1 MKRSWSWPSWIRPA
15 GAGAV
20 SQGEDAAA
28 EAQFHAMAATTT
40 AWDGLLDAQ
49 RELQTRVQLEV
60 DEGLSVPVSPTE
72 QNVGA
77 LLDVTQRLREYRER
91 ERASV
96 LPVYNFGG
104 DSVWSGG
111 D

>member
-1 MKRSWSWPSWIRPA
+1 MKRSWRWPSWTRPA
-15 GAGAV
+15 RAGAV
-20 SQGEDAAA
+20 SQVEDAAA
-28 EAQFHAMAATTT
+28 EAQLYAATASST
-40 AWDGLLDAQ
+40 AWDGLLEAQ

-104 DSVWSGG
+104 ESAWSSG